1 MYQQCRANQDLKEE
15 KILDLYN
22 ELTSET
28 ADHRWVSGAEKEWF
42 I

>member
-1 MYQQCRANQDLKEE
+1 MEE